1 MIGTLW
7 TRFKGLLNLAGTS
20 RQVVGSAAF
29 RLKYE
34 RFRELLA
41 LNDAALQLY
50 ADLED
55 LLASHEAFAL
65 DSTLQRSRK
74 ASLDVFVM
82 VKNLNQIA
90 GGRYHELYDAMQRI
104 SGQLDAEFLRLRGA
118 AQGPLVVPLP
128 RLRASDVPLA
138 GAKMANLG
146 EVAGT
151 CGLTVPAGFV
161 ISTSAFARFMADN
174 ELWER
179 CERLEGVL
187 ESHGPEA
194 LAEACAEVHEAILTA
209 VLPPELAAAIEDA
222 FERAFGGEDVLVAIR
237 SSAVGEDAVAASHA
251 GIYYSQLNV
260 SRQELADVYRRV
272 IASAFSPVAVAY
284 RLARGLTAG
293 ESAMAVGCLRM
304 VEPRAAGIMFSRHPE
319 DLDRDEVTIAATGGV
334 AAGVAAGTE
343 SGSVWTGMVGG
354 QFAGDGTLLAQ
365 HELLRLGAAART
377 LEAHFRSPQDVEWA
391 IDGKGGLSILQ
402 TRPMV
407 PVAPDIVEDSTLA
420 EGLPLLLEGGAV
432 ACPGLGAGPV
442 VVVKG
447 DEDLRAFP
455 RGGVLVA
462 RHSSPT
468 FLQVMNR
475 CAAIITEVGSPTGHM
490 AILAREMGVP
500 ALVGLQG
507 ALAELE
513 QGREVTVDARAR
525 RVFAGLP
532 ADGKVGRR
540 RSPVRGESPAVQALG
555 RIASLVTPL
564 HLTDPAAPE
573 FAPGHCRTLHDI
585 TRFVHEK
592 AFEVMFHFG
601 DAAGEDR
608 HNSYRLAAELPI
620 EIRVFDVGGGLAE
633 EAYAGHTVPVSAVT
647 SVPMRAFLDGMLDSR
662 HGWRHPRPVSVKG
675 FLSVLGESMAG
686 PPPQAQKL
694 GRLSYAIIS
703 DRYLNFS
710 TKAGYHFS
718 TVDSYCGHSTNKNYI
733 HFRFSGGAADAQR
746 RARRIVFLTRTLEA
760 LEFRV
765 KAKGE
770 ILHARLDKYE
780 EGVIVTRLEDLG
792 RITMC
797 ARQLDMLMDSDASP
811 EFFAKSFLA
820 GDLDKFY

>member
-1 MIGTLW
+1 MG
-7 TRFKGLLNLAGTS
+7 GLLSRFRGLLTPGSSN
-20 RQVVGSAAF
+20 RQVVSSAAF

-34 RFRELLA
+34 RFRELLS
-41 LNDAALQLY
+41 LNDATLQLY

-55 LLASHEAFAL
+55 LLASSEAFAL
-65 DSTLQRSRK
+65 DSILQRSRK

-104 SGQLDAEFLRLRGA
+104 SGELDAEFLRLRGA
-118 AQGPLVVPLP
+118 AQGPLVAPVA

-146 EVAGT
+146 EVASA
-151 CGLTVPAGFV
+151 CGLAVPSGFV
-161 ISTSAFARFMADN
+161 ISTSAFARFMAEN

-194 LAEACAEVHEAILTA
+194 LADACGEVYEAILGGS
-209 VLPPELAAAIEDA
+209 LPRELAAAIEDA
-222 FERAFGGEDVLVAIR
+222 FERAFGGEDVLVALR
-237 SSAVGEDAVAASHA
+237 SSAVGEDAAAASHA
-251 GIYYSQLNV
+251 GIYHSQLNV
-260 SRQELADVYRRV
+260 RRHELADVYRRV
-272 IASAFSPVAVAY
+272 VASAFSPVAVSY

-319 DLDRDEVTIAATGGV
+319 DMDGDQVMIAATAGV

-343 SGSVWTGMVGG
+343 SASVWVGTLG
-354 QFAGDGTLLAQ
+354 GDFEGGGTLLAA

-391 IDGKGGLSILQ
+391 IDGGNRLFILQ

-407 PVAPDIVEDSTLA
+407 PMAGETTEDTALTQGMA
-420 EGLPLLLEGGAV
+420 VLLDGGAV
-432 ACPGLGAGPV
+432 ACSGVGAGPV
-442 VVVKG
+442 VPAHR
-447 DEDLRAFP
+447 DEDLRTFP
-455 RGGVLVA
+455 RGGVLLA
-462 RHSSPT
+462 RHSSPS

-475 CAAIITEVGSPTGHM
+475 CAAIVTEVGSPTGHM

-500 ALVGLQG
+500 ALVGVTG
-507 ALAELE
+507 ALVALE
-513 QGREVTVDARAR
+513 PGRHVTVDARAR
-525 RVFAGLP
+525 RIYAGLP
-532 ADGKVGRR
+532 PDGKAGRR
-540 RSPVRGESPAVQALG
+540 RQTVRRDTPAVQALG

-573 FAPGHCRTLHDI
+573 FAPTHCRTLHDI

-601 DAAGEDR
+601 DAASEDR

-633 EAYAGHTVPVSAVT
+633 EGYAGHTVPVAAVT
-647 SVPMRAFLDGMLDSR
+647 SVPMRAFLDGMLDQR
-662 HGWRHPRPVSVKG
+662 HSWRNPRPVSVKG

-694 GRLSYAIIS
+694 GRLSYAIVS

-746 RARRIVFLTRTLEA
+746 RARRIVFLTRVLEA

-780 EGVIVTRLEDLG
+780 ESVIVVRLQDLG

-797 ARQLDMLMDSDASP
+797 ARQLDMLMDSDSSP
-811 EFFAKSFLA
+811 EFFAKAFLA
-820 GDLDKFY
+820 GELDKFY

>member
-1 MIGTLW
+1 MG
-7 TRFKGLLNLAGTS
+7 GLLSRLRRLLPSAPTTS
-20 RQVVGSAAF
+20 QVLTSAAF

-41 LNDAALQLY
+41 LNDATLQLY

-55 LLASHEAFAL
+55 LLASSEPFAL
-65 DSTLQRSRK
+65 DSILQRTRK

-90 GGRYHELYDAMQRI
+90 GGRYGDLYDAMQGI

-118 AQGPLVVPLP
+118 AQGPLVVPLS

-146 EVAGT
+146 EVAG
-151 CGLTVPAGFV
+151 CCNLAVPPGFV
-161 ISTSAFARFMADN
+161 ISTSAFARFMAEN

-187 ESHGPEA
+187 EVHGPEA
-194 LAEACAEVHEAILTA
+194 LAEACAEVHQAILA
-209 VLPPELAAAIEDA
+209 AALPKEVAAAIEDG
-222 FERAFGGEDVLVAIR
+222 FEQTFGGEDVLVAVR
-237 SSAVGEDAVAASHA
+237 SSAVGEDAAAASHA
-251 GIYYSQLNV
+251 GIYHSQLNV
-260 SRQELADVYRRV
+260 RRHELTDLYRRV
-272 IASAFSPVAVAY
+272 VASAFSPVAVSY

-293 ESAMAVGCLRM
+293 ESAMAVGCLAM
-304 VEPRAAGIMFSRHPE
+304 VAPRAAGIMFSRHPE
-319 DLDRDEVTIAATGGV
+319 DLEGDRVMIAATAGV
-334 AAGVAAGTE
+334 AAGVAVGSE
-343 SGSVWTGMVGG
+343 GGSVWVGTLG
-354 QFAGDGTLLAQ
+354 GEFEGDGTLLAP
-365 HELLRLGAAART
+365 HELLRLAAAART
-377 LEAHFRSPQDVEWA
+377 LEAHFRAPQDVEWA
-391 IDGKGGLSILQ
+391 LDGEGRLIILQ

-407 PVAPDIVEDSTLA
+407 AVATGVEEDTDLTH
-420 EGLPLLLEGGAV
+420 GLPVLLEGGAV
-432 ACPGLGAGPV
+432 ACSGVGAGPV
-442 VVVKG
+442 VVVHG
-447 DEDLRAFP
+447 DEDLRTFP

-462 RHSSPT
+462 RHSSPS
-468 FLQVMNR
+468 FLQVMDR
-475 CAAIITEVGSPTGHM
+475 CAAMVTEVGSPVGHM

-500 ALVGLQG
+500 ALVGVAG
-507 ALAELE
+507 ALARLE
-513 QGREVTVDARAR
+513 PGRQVTVDARAR
-525 RVFAGLP
+525 RIYAGLP
-532 ADGKVGRR
+532 ANGKVGRR
-540 RSPVRGESPAVQALG
+540 RQAVRRDTPAVQALG

-573 FAPGHCRTLHDI
+573 FAPAHCRSLHDI

-601 DAAGEDR
+601 DEAGEDR
-608 HNSYRLAAELPI
+608 HHSYRLAAELPI

-633 EAYAGHTVPVSAVT
+633 ETYAGREVPVSAVT
-647 SVPMRAFLDGMLDSR
+647 SVPMRAFLDGMLDPR
-662 HGWRHPRPVSVKG
+662 HAWRNPRPVSVKG
-675 FLSVLGESMAG
+675 FLSVLGESVAG
-686 PPPQAQKL
+686 PPPQAQQL

-746 RARRIVFLTRTLEA
+746 RARRIVFLTRVLEA

-765 KAKGE
+765 RAKGE

-780 EGVIVTRLEDLG
+780 HGVIVARLTDLG

-811 EFFAKSFLA
+811 EFFAKAFLS
-820 GDLDKFY
+820 GELDKFY